1 MALLD
6 KLNFHTVLRQSKGDE
21 IAQSQNTLCGAAGAL
36 MDADSQRIQQLN
48 DAARQTLTGCRV
60 SVTAGVQ
67 ALDATDVVLTMVRRY
82 SAFTPDNDPYA
93 EHDFGSFQFAD
104 ETIFW
109 KFDYFDLDFSM
120 RSLDPAE
127 PDITARMLTILLGS
141 EY

>member
-6 KLNFHTVLRQSKGDE
+6 KLNFHTVLRQSKRDE
-21 IAQSQNTLCGAAGAL
+21 IAQSRNTLCGAADAMMG
-36 MDADSQRIQQLN
+36 ADSQRIQQLN

-60 SVTAGVQ
+60 SVTAGVR
-67 ALDATDVVLTMVRRY
+67 ALDATDMILTMVRRY

-93 EHDFGSFQFAD
+93 EHDFGSFRFAG

-109 KFDYFDLDFSM
+109 KFDYYDLDLTMHS
-120 RSLDPAE
+120 SEPADPTV
-127 PDITARMLTILLGS
+127 TARVLTILLGS